1 LSAPASP
8 PVRPFDL
15 VGTVFDMLASLRL
28 LTGQGVERA

>member
-1 LSAPASP
+1 
-8 PVRPFDL
+8 VRPFDL